1 MKFIGLKAK
10 LGHVIPVTSNIIN
23 LDPEYSAKVTVKL
36 NIRIKII

>member
-10 LGHVIPVTSNIIN
+10 LGHLTSMTSTIIN
-23 LDPEYSAKVTVKL
+23 LNPEYSAKVTVKL